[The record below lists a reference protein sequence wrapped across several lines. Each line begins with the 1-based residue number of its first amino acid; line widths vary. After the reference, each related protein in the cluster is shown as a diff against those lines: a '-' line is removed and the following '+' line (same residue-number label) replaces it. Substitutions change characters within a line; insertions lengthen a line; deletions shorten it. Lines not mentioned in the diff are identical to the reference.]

1 MTIEGKDHLPD
12 KGPFVLAPHHVS
24 LVDSFGLAAALDKK
38 LLRETYWAGR
48 TGMAFGPVFR
58 ALRRLGRVVPI
69 DPDRAAA
76 SSLAFGAAVLRSK
89 KNLVW
94 YPEGGL

>member
-24 LVDSFGLAAALDKK
+24 LVDSFVLAAALDKK
-38 LLRETYWAGR
+38 LLRETYWAGW

-58 ALRRLGRVVPI
+58 ALRRLGRVVAL
-69 DPDRAAA
+69 DPDPAAA
-76 SSLAFGAAVLRSK
+76 SSLGFGAGALRG
-89 KNLVW
+89 NNDL
-94 YPEGGL
+94 GGEPGGGR